1 MTVHVHVE
9 ITDGKNDFS
18 HIVPSSERIFSLSSF
33 AVSCDFSNSP
43 TKKGNKKD
51 LIKNNY
57 EATHE
62 PFTNNKPRVLNFFQ
76 KFLTI
81 FLHFQADG
89 S

>member
-62 PFTNNKPRVLNFFQ
+62 PFTNN
-76 KFLTI
+76 
-81 FLHFQADG
+81 
-89 S
+89 